1 MGWGRA
7 TSFPGLR
14 ERIERLKFTFTPN
27 RKREFVARDQVFPY
41 FPFTV
46 YYFYTKISSFIPVLS
61 LRIFLDCFLSAY
73 FLFWEILNLNLTFTV
88 YLSDIKRQTGPY
100 GKAMNKWTEE

>member
-14 ERIERLKFTFTPN
+14 QRIERLRFTFTPN
-27 RKREFVARDQVFPY
+27 GKLEFVPRDQVFPY
-41 FPFTV
+41 VPFTV